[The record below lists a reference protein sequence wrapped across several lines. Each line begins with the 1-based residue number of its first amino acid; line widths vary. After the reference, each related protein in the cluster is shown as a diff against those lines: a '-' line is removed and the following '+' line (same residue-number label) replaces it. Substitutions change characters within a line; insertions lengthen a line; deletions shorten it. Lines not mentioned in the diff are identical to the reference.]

1 MKRLL
6 FKKQANIPVVEEK
19 PMPSLSLCI
28 LLDVIG
34 SVFILVPFLGEAIDL
49 IWAPISAFLF
59 YRMFG
64 GGARGF
70 FGGAFSFLEEIIPGL
85 NFIPTFTIAWF
96 MQNAKRKKEEKIT
109 TIHIRPRTRLFGD
122 YVK

>member
-1 MKRLL
+1 MKRLF
-6 FKKQANIPVVEEK
+6 FKKQAPVSVVEK
-19 PMPSLSLCI
+19 PLPSLALCL
-28 LLDVIG
+28 LLDIIG
-34 SVFILVPFLGEAIDL
+34 SVFILVPFLGEVIDM

-70 FGGAFSFLEEIIPGL
+70 FGGAFSFFEEIVPGL

-96 MQNAKRKKEEKIT
+96 MQYAKRKKATPT
-109 TIHIRPRTRLFGD
+109 TLTVRPRLFGD